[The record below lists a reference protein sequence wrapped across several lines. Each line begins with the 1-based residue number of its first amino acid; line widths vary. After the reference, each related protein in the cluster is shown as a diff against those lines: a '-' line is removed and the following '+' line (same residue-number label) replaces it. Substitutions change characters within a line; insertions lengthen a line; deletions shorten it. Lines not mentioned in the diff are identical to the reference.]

1 MSETALLVPLFAI
14 VFVFGGIVAIVA
26 ISLRFKA
33 RRLEHEEIMKAIEQ
47 GQELPTL
54 EIKKRYNFLNDL
66 RIGVFLIAI
75 GLGVMMFFGLLEETR
90 WSSWDA
96 EPLIGIGAIPLFIG
110 VGYVVM
116 AFIMKKV
123 TDSDKDNGNGDGN
136 KLAQQ

>member
-14 VFVFGGIVAIVA
+14 IFVFGGIVAIVA

-33 RRLEHEEIMKAIEQ
+33 RRLEHEEIMKAIEH

-75 GLGVMMFFGLLEETR
+75 GLGVMMFFGLFEETR
-90 WSSWDA
+90 WSWDA

-110 VGYVVM
+110 IGYVVM
-116 AFIMKKV
+116 ALIMKKV
-123 TDSDKDNGNGDGN
+123 TESGKYNGNGNGGTS
-136 KLAQQ
+136 AQQ